1 MRVLHTAFDPK
12 VGVKTMTIVDS
23 EIEDEANNSV
33 TFTCR
38 HGCVVIMSSELCGNT
53 GGRYLHSVHGAE
65 GTGFFASDLRWKG
78 HRARATAG
86 EKVED
91 ESDEEDG
98 KIQAAEVPTAG
109 PGEEEDGD
117 SDSDKEN

>member
-23 EIEDEANNSV
+23 EIKDEANNSV

-65 GTGFFASDLRWKG
+65 GTGFFASDLRWRG
-78 HRARATAG
+78 HHRAGATADASVG
-86 EKVED
+86 DEGD
-91 ESDEEDG
+91 ESDEKDR
-98 KIQAAEVPTAG
+98 KMPAAE
-109 PGEEEDGD
+109 EDE
-117 SDSDKEN
+117 DSDKEN